1 MIEAVSLKNTVILS
15 LPKGKPV
22 AIERSYMEGE
32 WQVWTKEGWHSNSE
46 TPLLIEGYFSDYEV
60 HDGIYQYRAAV
71 GNKEKEQQWEYSPWV
86 RCGETGPRGYT
97 FGNYHAP
104 TGQWGEILTADD
116 LHYTYLWGIDFRAS
130 NGMPYTDAQTQ
141 FHINSAL
148 AEVCR
153 RLNITVK
160 QTRIVCDPAKR
171 GLKLGID
178 YDEEE
183 SYYTF
188 RRERIQRNGTITTR
202 KRPVQ
207 KVMRLEL
214 MSRDNRITSLLES
227 SMIDKMKGVIRFY
240 ARPMKMEG
248 TMRGVMAA
256 VMPYGTE
263 QYGGHLMYGIDYVAG
278 YESSDA
284 VPDDLRA
291 IIGKV
296 CAVEML
302 NIIGDGILAGFSSS
316 SLSMDGVSE
325 SFSSTQS
332 ATSATY
338 GARIKQYS
346 EEIES
351 YLTSNKMKFG
361 HWNLGAL

>member
-1 MIEAVSLKNTVILS
+1 MIEAVSLKNHVIVS
-15 LPKGKPV
+15 LPLGKPV
-22 AIERSYMEGE
+22 YIERSYMDGE
-32 WQVWTKEGWHSNSE
+32 WQVWTEGGWQDGEAAAPVSISA
-46 TPLLIEGYFSDYEV
+46 YFSDYDV
-60 HDGIYQYRAAV
+60 QNGIYQYRV
-71 GNKEKEQQWEYSPWV
+71 NVEDKWEYSTWV
-86 RCGETGPRGYT
+86 RCGESGPIGYT
-97 FGNYHAP
+97 FGNYKAP
-104 TGQWGEILTADD
+104 SGKWGEILTPDD

-153 RLNITVK
+153 RLNITIK
-160 QTRIVCDPAKR
+160 QRRIVYEPEKR
-171 GLKLGID
+171 GLKAGID

-183 SYYTF
+183 AYYTF
-188 RRERIQRNGTITTR
+188 RRERIQRSGMIVTR
-202 KRPVQ
+202 KRPIQ
-207 KVMRLEL
+207 KVSRLEL
-214 MSRDNRITSLLES
+214 MSRERGITSLIES
-227 SMIDKMKGVIRFY
+227 SSIDKIKGVIRFG
-240 ARPMKMEG
+240 ARPMRMEG
-248 TMRGVMAA
+248 SMRGVMAA
-256 VMPYGTE
+256 IMPYGTE
-263 QYGGHLMYGIDYVAG
+263 QYGGELRYGIDYVAG
-278 YESSDA
+278 YESSDD
-284 VPDDLRA
+284 VPEDLRA

-346 EEIES
+346 EEIER
-351 YLTSNKMKFG
+351 YLESNKMKFG
-361 HWNLGAL
+361 HWNLGTL